1 MPPYCDQCGGPIDQ
15 LRPGRIARFCSDRCR
30 VAFHRAVIPELMR
43 KEHRWATYEWPSMQP
58 RRTDGRPASTTDP
71 STWASYPQVRAWK
84 NKGYMLGG
92 NVGCVDIEHCLIGNQ
107 LHPAVA
113 ELLAPLSDKT
123 YIERSPSGTGLHVF
137 GILNE
142 DRGWRRV
149 VDDGISIELRSRE
162 GFMTVTGQRV
172 SKSSRLHPMRSHF
185 SHLAPVLG

>member
-1 MPPYCDQCGGPIDQ
+1 
-15 LRPGRIARFCSDRCR
+15 
-30 VAFHRAVIPELMR
+30 
-43 KEHRWATYEWPSMQP
+43 MQP